1 METSQAMPDRPTPA
15 AEPVSLRLP
24 TRPFGA
30 TGLLVTPLALS
41 ALGVRAYGPPGLR
54 LMPDDVE
61 AAYHE
66 HGITTFMV
74 HPWLPHLLEGVRRLV
89 RAGHRDRLTLI
100 TEVGLPLGPWVR
112 RHWERLARLL
122 EVDVIDVYLY
132 GWLRA
137 RWQLGLG
144 TWAAMEAL
152 KRAGQVR
159 AIGFS
164 SHNRRLAVAVVRDRA
179 ADVLMI
185 RYNAAH
191 RGAEGEIFAAFGANR
206 PAIIAYT
213 ATRWGLLLKP
223 LPARGFP
230 QAMTAGECYRF
241 VLGQPAVDVVL
252 CAARSR
258 AELREDVAAVLQG
271 PLEPARREACCRFGD
286 AVHRA
291 ALGGFRWMFHEPR
304 PRASDLG

>member
-1 METSQAMPDRPTPA
+1 MPDRPTPDA
-15 AEPVSLRLP
+15 GPVSLRLP

-30 TGLLVTPLALS
+30 TGLRVTPLALA
-41 ALGVRAYGPPGLR
+41 ALGMRAHGPPGLR
-54 LMPDDVE
+54 LSPEDAE

-66 HGITTFMV
+66 HGITTFLV
-74 HPWLPHLLEGVRRLV
+74 HPWLPHVLEGVRRLV

-100 TEVGLPLGPWVR
+100 TEVGVPMGPWVR
-112 RHWERLARLL
+112 RHWERLARSLA
-122 EVDVIDVYLY
+122 VDVIDVYLY

-144 TWAAMEAL
+144 AWAAMEAL
-152 KRAGQVR
+152 KRAGRVR

-164 SHNRRLAVAVVRDRA
+164 SHNRRLAAAVARERA

-185 RYNAAH
+185 RYNASH

-223 LPARGFP
+223 LPALGFP

-258 AELREDVAAVLQG
+258 AELREDLAAVLQG
-271 PLEPARREACCRFGD
+271 PLDPARLEACRRFGD
-286 AVHRA
+286 AVHA
-291 ALGGFRWMFHEPR
+291 AARRGYRWMFHEPR
-304 PRASDLG
+304 PRPAGSG